1 MFQQIL
7 QFLSYKDEI
16 LQGYEEGRQNQ
27 LFMRHGPDHDI
38 QRVIFDKNYLKFTK
52 TRELAMSGA
61 ELPPQEQPQFSMS
74 KFQYIQYEC
83 LKTELKEEYERK
95 MNVMQKRMGGKAQ
108 GAYQEAN
115 TIFTK
120 SDPSAFLRQA
130 SNRSGAAVS
139 EQHPRRSYG
148 LEQEWATEPAKNRN
162 ARARQPRL
170 NDGAR
175 RKRTISTSLTKEA

>member
-1 MFQQIL
+1 L

-52 TRELAMSGA
+52 SRELAMSGA
-61 ELPPQEQPQFSMS
+61 ELPHQEQPQFQPFSMS

-115 TIFTK
+115 TIFIK
-120 SDPSAFLRQA
+120 SDPSAF
-130 SNRSGAAVS
+130 
-139 EQHPRRSYG
+139 
-148 LEQEWATEPAKNRN
+148 
-162 ARARQPRL
+162 
-170 NDGAR
+170 
-175 RKRTISTSLTKEA
+175 